1 MKKII
6 HFVLIAIIAIGVI
19 TFIHKFSLRKV
30 TNCGCGG
37 VESLKDKE
45 FKMREQIDPVDFR
58 VLELVGIS
66 GSAQFSKSSL
76 LQILE
81 EIRKQQSNKKSAI
94 AIIDLRQEMHL
105 LGDGKLATTISEK
118 DWSEINHK
126 LEFITKDEN
135 AIVDPGVIEREETI
149 VKNLGVQYLRVPV
162 TDDAIP
168 SDKNVDLFLDFYK
181 EQMQSD
187 SKTWFHVHCEHGHG
201 RTTMFMTLVHILN
214 TKGKTKLGEILGEQ
228 YEKGKIDLSFPPKD
242 KHAMK
247 NIDLQRMRF
256 AFLEEFHQYV
266 NDTES
271 GYFSGK
277 SWSEWKKLVRE

>member
-6 HFVLIAIIAIGVI
+6 YFVFIIAIAGGVI
-19 TFIHKFSLRKV
+19 AFLHKHSSKK
-30 TNCGCGG
+30 TIGCGCGG
-37 VESLKDKE
+37 IEALKGKE
-45 FKMREQIDPVDFR
+45 FKMREQAEPVDLR
-58 VLELVGIS
+58 ILELVSIS

-81 EIRKQQSNKKSAI
+81 EIRKQQSNQKSPI
-94 AIIDLRQEMHL
+94 AIVDLRQEMHL

-135 AIVDPGVIEREETI
+135 NLVDPGVIEREETI
-149 VKNLGVQYLRVPV
+149 VKNLGAQYLRLPV

-168 SDKNVDLFLDFYK
+168 NDKNVDLFLEFYK
-181 EQMQSD
+181 EQMQND
-187 SKTWFHVHCEHGHG
+187 PKTWFHVHCEHGHG
-201 RTTMFMTLVHILN
+201 RTTTFMTLLHILN
-214 TKGKTKLGEILGEQ
+214 TKGKTKLGDILDEQ

-242 KHAMK
+242 KHALK
-247 NIDLQRMRF
+247 NVDLQRMRF

-266 NDTES
+266 NDEES

-277 SWSEWKKLVRE
+277 SWSEWKHLVSE